1 MTSKLSDERDLRL
14 QGYAELRFDS
24 ALRQIDE
31 RSNIARRRRADVDE
45 NVRVDV

>member
-1 MTSKLSDERDLRL
+1 MASELPNERDLRL
-14 QGYAELRFDS
+14 QMNAELRFDA
-24 ALRQIDE
+24 ALRQIDK